1 MVRSALQQRSG
12 AIGKGPRRGALLA
25 PSASV
30 VAGSLVSLLPI
41 VSSAG
46 WGPDLGFLML
56 IAWRL
61 LRADPWPAWWAAPL
75 GLTNDLVTGSPIGQ
89 SVALWPLAML
99 LLDLADRRTLWRDYW
114 IEWLLAVLLILGEV
128 WFSWR
133 VAAWGGAH
141 LPFSGMLPTALLTM
155 VAFPLAAGI
164 AGLIDRW
171 RLGR

>member
-12 AIGKGPRRGALLA
+12 AIGQGPRRGALVTPA
-25 PSASV
+25 VSV
-30 VAGSLVSLLPI
+30 VAGSFVSLMPV
-41 VSSAG
+41 VSNSG
-46 WGPDLGFLML
+46 WGPDFGFLML

-75 GLTNDLVTGSPIGQ
+75 GFVNDLVTGAPIGQ

-114 IEWLLAVLLILGEV
+114 IEWLLAALLILGEV
-128 WFSWR
+128 WFCWR
-133 VAAWGGAH
+133 VAALGGAR
-141 LPFSGMLPTALLTM
+141 LPFSAVLPTLLLTM
-155 VAFPLAAGI
+155 VTFPLTAGI
-164 AGLIDRW
+164 AGLLDRW